1 MNGRKRYIL
10 VDTLG
15 LVLAQRIGAADVQD
29 RDGAETLMDE
39 ATMSRPP
46 SLKMVWADPAYRGKL
61 ATFLLDKDG
70 CRLEVVQRNQ
80 PAEPAPEGEPGRVT
94 RRGFQLV
101 RWRWI
106 VERTFGWIGRSRRM
120 SKDYQHKTN
129 SSERWLNLSMAR
141 LMLGRLAA
149 EA

>member
-1 MNGRKRYIL
+1 MSGRKRHIL

-29 RDGAETLMDE
+29 RDGAETLMDD
-39 ATMSRPP
+39 ATMSCLP
-46 SLKMVWADPAYRGKL
+46 SLKMVWADSAYRGKL
-61 ATFLLDKDG
+61 ATFLLDKYG

-80 PAEPAPEGEPGRVT
+80 PAEPAAEGEPGRAIG
-94 RRGFQLV
+94 RGFQLV

-120 SKDYQHKTN
+120 SKDYEHKTS
-129 SSERWLNLSMAR
+129 SSETWLNLCMAR
-141 LMLGRLAA
+141 LMLGRLAE